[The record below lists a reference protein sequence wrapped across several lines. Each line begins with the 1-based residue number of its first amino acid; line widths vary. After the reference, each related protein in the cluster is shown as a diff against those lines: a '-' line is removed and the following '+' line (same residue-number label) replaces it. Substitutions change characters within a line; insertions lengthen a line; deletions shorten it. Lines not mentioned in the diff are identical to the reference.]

1 MKRTGRAG
9 VGRLAARALA
19 LLVWGV
25 VAAVFVLGFF
35 AYDLPD
41 VNRAF
46 RPTRPPSVVIRAA
59 DGAELARI
67 GEIWGRPVPLAELP
81 PELPL
86 AVIATEDRRF
96 YQHFGLDLFGLARAA
111 LANLRAGRAV
121 QGGSTL
127 TQQLAKNLFLT
138 PARTLR
144 RKVQE
149 ALLALWLES
158 RFDKEE
164 ILTVYL
170 NRVYFGAGAYGVDA
184 AARRYFGKDVRELS
198 LYQSALLA
206 GLLKAPSR
214 FNPLASPERA
224 HARAVQVLDN
234 MAALGFVTE
243 DEAQKLAQAP
253 PSSSPQRAGAAQRPT
268 ARYLAD
274 WVTEQLADFVAL
286 GDRDL
291 IVETSVDSRLQRAA
305 ENAVARAFES
315 PAAGGPEQAA
325 LVALDPKGAV
335 KALVGGRDFGQSQF
349 NRATS
354 ARRQPGSAFKPVV
367 YLAAL
372 EAGLDPS
379 ARFVDGPFSIAGY
392 SPRNYEGTYSGEVGL
407 AEAVARS
414 INTVAVQVAVQ
425 TGLTRVV
432 ETARRLGLGDGFE
445 ADASLALGTGEVTL
459 LDLTSAFA
467 VLANGG
473 ERAWPHVIERIGDGE
488 GRVLW
493 RRRGEGAERLADA
506 GHVRTLTGWLK
517 GAVET
522 GTGRAAR
529 LERDAAGKTGT
540 TQNFRDAWF
549 LGFTADLV
557 AGVWMGNDDG
567 SPMKN
572 VTGGGLPARLWRDF
586 MLEAH
591 KGLPPRPLF

>member
-1 MKRTGRAG
+1 MKRKRRKGG
-9 VGRLAARALA
+9 IVSRALA
-19 LLVWGV
+19 LLVWGA
-25 VAAVFVLGFF
+25 VAAILALGFF

-41 VNRAF
+41 VERAF
-46 RPTRPPSVVIRAA
+46 RPTRAPSVVVRAA
-59 DGAELARI
+59 DGTELARV

-96 YQHFGLDLFGLARAA
+96 YQHFGLDLVGVARAA

-184 AARRYFGKDVRELS
+184 AARRYFDADARGLS

-214 FNPLASPERA
+214 LNPLASPERA
-224 HARAVQVLDN
+224 HARAAQVLEN

-243 DEAQKLAQAP
+243 DEVRALGQAP
-253 PSSSPQRAGAAQRPT
+253 PPRPPEQREAPKPQ

-274 WVTEQLADFVAL
+274 WVTEQLSDFVTL

-291 IVETSVDSRLQRAA
+291 IVETTVDARLQRAA
-305 ENAVARAFES
+305 EGAVARAFAE
-315 PAAGGPEQAA
+315 PAPGGPEQAA
-325 LVALDPKGAV
+325 LVALDFRGAV
-335 KALVGGRDFGQSQF
+335 RALVGGRDFGQSQF
-349 NRATS
+349 NRATG

-372 EAGLDPS
+372 EAGLDP
-379 ARFVDGPFSIAGY
+379 AQRFVDGPFSIAGY
-392 SPRNYEGTYSGEVGL
+392 SPRNYEGTYAGEVSL

-425 TGLTRVV
+425 TGLARVV
-432 ETARRLGLGDGFE
+432 DMARRLGLGDGFE

-459 LDLTSAFA
+459 LDLTAAFA

-473 ERAWPHVIERIGDGE
+473 ERAWPYAIERVADGD

-493 RRRGEGAERLADA
+493 RRQGEGAERIADQ
-506 GHVRTLTGWLK
+506 GHVRTLVGWLR
-517 GAVET
+517 GAVEG

-529 LERDAAGKTGT
+529 LDRDAAGKTGT

-549 LGFTADLV
+549 VGFTADLV
-557 AGVWMGNDDG
+557 AGVWMGNDDA

-572 VTGGGLPARLWRDF
+572 VTGGGPPARLWRDF

-591 KGLPPRPLF
+591 RGLPPKPLY

>member
-1 MKRTGRAG
+1 MRRKRRKGG
-9 VGRLAARALA
+9 IVSRALA
-19 LLVWGV
+19 LLVWGA
-25 VAAVFVLGFF
+25 VAAILALGFF

-41 VNRAF
+41 VERAF
-46 RPTRPPSVVIRAA
+46 RPTRAPSVVVRAA
-59 DGAELARI
+59 DGTELARV

-96 YQHFGLDLFGLARAA
+96 YQHFGLDLVGVARAA

-127 TQQLAKNLFLT
+127 TQQLAKNLFLS

-184 AARRYFGKDVRELS
+184 AARRYFDTDARGLS

-214 FNPLASPERA
+214 LNPLASPERA
-224 HARAVQVLDN
+224 HARAAQVLEN

-243 DEAQKLAQAP
+243 DEARALGQAP
-253 PSSSPQRAGAAQRPT
+253 PPRPPERREAPKPQ

-274 WVTEQLADFVAL
+274 WVTEQLSDFVTL

-291 IVETSVDSRLQRAA
+291 IVETTVDARLQRAA
-305 ENAVARAFES
+305 EGALARAFAE
-315 PAAGGPEQAA
+315 PAPGGPEQAA
-325 LVALDPKGAV
+325 LVALDFRGAV
-335 KALVGGRDFGQSQF
+335 RALVGGRDFGQSQF
-349 NRATS
+349 NRATG

-372 EAGLDPS
+372 EAGLDP
-379 ARFVDGPFSIAGY
+379 AQRFVDGPFSIAGY
-392 SPRNYEGTYSGEVGL
+392 SPRNYEGTYAGEVGL

-425 TGLTRVV
+425 TGLARVV
-432 ETARRLGLGDGFE
+432 DMARRLGLGDGFE

-459 LDLTSAFA
+459 LDLTAAFA

-473 ERAWPHVIERIGDGE
+473 ERAWPYAIERISDGD

-493 RRRGEGAERLADA
+493 RRQGEGAERIADQ
-506 GHVRTLTGWLK
+506 GHVRTLVGWLR
-517 GAVET
+517 GAVEG

-529 LERDAAGKTGT
+529 LDRDAAGKTGT

-549 LGFTADLV
+549 VGFTADLV
-557 AGVWMGNDDG
+557 AGVWMGNDDA

-572 VTGGGLPARLWRDF
+572 VTGGGPPARLWRDF

-591 KGLPPRPLF
+591 RGLPPKPLY

>member
-1 MKRTGRAG
+1 MKRKRRKGG
-9 VGRLAARALA
+9 IVSRALA
-19 LLVWGV
+19 LLVWGA
-25 VAAVFVLGFF
+25 VAAILALGFF

-41 VNRAF
+41 VERAF
-46 RPTRPPSVVIRAA
+46 RPTRAPSVVVRAA
-59 DGAELARI
+59 DGTELARV

-96 YQHFGLDLFGLARAA
+96 YQHFGLDLVGVARAA

-184 AARRYFGKDVRELS
+184 AARRYFDADARGLS

-214 FNPLASPERA
+214 LNPLASPERA
-224 HARAVQVLDN
+224 HARAAQVLEN

-243 DEAQKLAQAP
+243 DEVRALGQAP
-253 PSSSPQRAGAAQRPT
+253 PPRPPEQREAPKPQ

-274 WVTEQLADFVAL
+274 WVTEQLSDFVTL

-291 IVETSVDSRLQRAA
+291 IVETTVDARLQRAA
-305 ENAVARAFES
+305 EGAVARAFAE
-315 PAAGGPEQAA
+315 PAPGGPEQAA
-325 LVALDPKGAV
+325 LVALDFRGAV
-335 KALVGGRDFGQSQF
+335 RALVGGRDFGQSQF
-349 NRATS
+349 NRATG

-372 EAGLDPS
+372 EAGLDP
-379 ARFVDGPFSIAGY
+379 AQRFVDGPFSIAGY
-392 SPRNYEGTYSGEVGL
+392 SPRNYEGTYAGEVSL

-425 TGLTRVV
+425 TGLARVV
-432 ETARRLGLGDGFE
+432 DMARRLGLGDGFE

-459 LDLTSAFA
+459 LDLTAAFA

-473 ERAWPHVIERIGDGE
+473 ERAWPYAIERVADGD

-493 RRRGEGAERLADA
+493 RRQGEGAERIADQ
-506 GHVRTLTGWLK
+506 GHVRTLVGWLR
-517 GAVET
+517 GAVEG

-529 LERDAAGKTGT
+529 LDRDAAGKTGT

-549 LGFTADLV
+549 VGFTADLV
-557 AGVWMGNDDG
+557 AGVWMGNDDA

-572 VTGGGLPARLWRDF
+572 VTGGGPPARLWRDF

-591 KGLPPRPLF
+591 RGLPPRSLF

>member
-1 MKRTGRAG
+1 MTRKRRRGRERI
-9 VGRLAARALA
+9 VSRALA
-19 LLVWGV
+19 VLVWGA
-25 VAAVFVLGFF
+25 VAAVLALGFF

-41 VNRAF
+41 VERAF
-46 RPTRPPSVVIRAA
+46 RPTRAPSVVVLAA
-59 DGAELARI
+59 DGAELARV
-67 GEIWGRPVPLAELP
+67 GEIWGKPVPLAEMP

-96 YQHFGLDLFGLARAA
+96 YQHFGLDLVGVARAVV
-111 LANLRAGRAV
+111 ANLRAGRTI

-127 TQQLAKNLFLT
+127 TQQLAKNLFLS

-214 FNPLASPERA
+214 LNPLSSPERA
-224 HARAVQVLDN
+224 HARVVQVLEN
-234 MAALGFVTE
+234 MAALGFASE
-243 DEAQKLAQAP
+243 DEVRALAQAP
-253 PSSSPQRAGAAQRPT
+253 PVSSPQRAAAAPRLQ

-274 WVTEQLADFVAL
+274 WVTEQLSDFVAV

-291 IVETSVDSRLQRAA
+291 IVETTVDARLQRAA
-305 ENAVARAFES
+305 ESAVARAFAE
-315 PAAGGPEQAA
+315 PAPGGPEQAA
-325 LVALDPKGAV
+325 LVALDARGAV
-335 KALVGGRDFGQSQF
+335 RALVGGRDFGQSQF

-372 EAGLDPS
+372 EAGLNPE

-392 SPRNYEGTYSGEVGL
+392 SPRNYEGTYAGEVSL
-407 AEAVARS
+407 ADAVARS

-425 TGLTRVV
+425 AGLARVV
-432 ETARRLGLGDGFE
+432 DMARRLGLGDGFE
-445 ADASLALGTGEVTL
+445 PDASLALGTGEVTL
-459 LDLTSAFA
+459 LDLTQAYA

-473 ERAWPHVIERIGDGE
+473 RRAWPYAIERIADGD

-493 RRRGEGAERLADA
+493 RRQGEGAERIADE
-506 GHVRTLTGWLK
+506 GPVRTLVGWLK

-529 LERDAAGKTGT
+529 LDRDAAGKTGT

-549 LGFTADLV
+549 VGFTADLI
-557 AGVWMGNDDG
+557 AGVWMGNDDA

-572 VTGGGLPARLWRDF
+572 VTGGGAPARLWRDF

-591 KGLPPRPLF
+591 RDMPPKPLF